1 MERNLAKFP
10 NRTQRTSARLCFPY
24 ASALARCGKKIKNG
38 SYEDFRYL
46 PGYALQL
53 KCSAQKCSPYLS
65 VQQPFGRRGGRPKMS
80 ASNHIKNIPVILFC
94 TALLFSL
101 ALRAQ
106 DKSPDSKG
114 KADSSS
120 NSVHLTIVVTTAE
133 DKKPVDSAS
142 VYVKYVQGRLLGKDK
157 KIEMNLKTNMSGIVH
172 VPEIPRGRFLVQV
185 IAPGWKTFGEYYEV
199 DQAEQTINIELAR
212 PPKWY

>member
-1 MERNLAKFP
+1 MNAW
-10 NRTQRTSARLCFPY
+10 NR
-24 ASALARCGKKIKNG
+24 KK
-38 SYEDFRYL
+38 
-46 PGYALQL
+46 
-53 KCSAQKCSPYLS
+53 C
-65 VQQPFGRRGGRPKMS
+65 
-80 ASNHIKNIPVILFC
+80 ILFVI
-94 TALLFSL
+94 ASLAVLFPL
-101 ALRAQ
+101 ALRGQ
-106 DKSPDSKG
+106 DKGGNSKG
-114 KADSSS
+114 KSDSGSS
-120 NSVHLTIVVTTAE
+120 SVHLTIVVTSAE

-157 KIEMNLKTNMSGIVH
+157 KIEMNLKTNLSGVVH

>member
-1 MERNLAKFP
+1 
-10 NRTQRTSARLCFPY
+10 
-24 ASALARCGKKIKNG
+24 
-38 SYEDFRYL
+38 
-46 PGYALQL
+46 
-53 KCSAQKCSPYLS
+53 
-65 VQQPFGRRGGRPKMS
+65 MS
-80 ASNHIKNIPVILFC
+80 ASNHIKNIPVILIAA
-94 TALLFSL
+94 ALLFSL
-101 ALRAQ
+101 AVRGQ

-157 KIEMNLKTNMSGIVH
+157 KIEMNLKTNMSGVVH
-172 VPEIPRGRFLVQV
+172 VPEIPRGKFLVQV

-199 DQAEQTINIELAR
+199 EQAEQTIKIELAR

>member
-1 MERNLAKFP
+1 MN
-10 NRTQRTSARLCFPY
+10 
-24 ASALARCGKKIKNG
+24 
-38 SYEDFRYL
+38 
-46 PGYALQL
+46 
-53 KCSAQKCSPYLS
+53 
-65 VQQPFGRRGGRPKMS
+65 
-80 ASNHIKNIPVILFC
+80 ASNRMKIILVTLFSL
-94 TALLFSL
+94 ALLFSL
-101 ALRAQ
+101 AVRAQ

-120 NSVHLTIVVTTAE
+120 NTVHLTIVVTTAE

-172 VPEIPRGRFLVQV
+172 VPEIPRGKFLVQI

-199 DQAEQTINIELAR
+199 EQAEQTINIELVR

>member
-1 MERNLAKFP
+1 M
-10 NRTQRTSARLCFPY
+10 
-24 ASALARCGKKIKNG
+24 KKI
-38 SYEDFRYL
+38 L
-46 PGYALQL
+46 LL
-53 KCSAQKCSPYLS
+53 LSAITLFYPA
-65 VQQPFGRRGGRPKMS
+65 VGRG
-80 ASNHIKNIPVILFC
+80 
-94 TALLFSL
+94 
-101 ALRAQ
+101 Q
-106 DKSPDSKG
+106 DKTPDSKG
-114 KADSSS
+114 KPDAAST
-120 NSVHLTIVVTTAE
+120 SVHLTIVVTSAE

-157 KIEMNLKTNMSGIVH
+157 KIEMNLKTNLSGVVH